1 LGLRR
6 FLTSGALR
14 GHAGTPVPPGQEIG
28 GKVTERSYQT
38 DAIRVRWR
46 SDRCIHSAI
55 CLDSLPEVFDATRR
69 PWVEVTAADPDRIA
83 ETIRRCP
90 SSALRYERLDGAP
103 DEEPDEPPSIV
114 PTRNGPLHVRG
125 RIEIRDEQGEILD
138 TGYRVALCRCGYSRN
153 QPFCDLSWDACA
165 PTRRT
170 TAAAPAPSGA
180 RPSSVERSMDEAP

>member
-1 LGLRR
+1 
-6 FLTSGALR
+6 
-14 GHAGTPVPPGQEIG
+14 
-28 GKVTERSYQT
+28 VTERSYQT

-153 QPFCDLSWDACA
+153 QPFCDLSHRLARFRSSA
-165 PTRRT
+165 PMVTEGRVRADSPDDIRR
-170 TAAAPAPSGA
+170 AGA
-180 RPSSVERSMDEAP
+180 ERGETE